1 MERSA
6 RVIDATVWM
15 MVALCIVLAALA
27 WARGGA
33 PLVHEG
39 LVGGGRMILRYSL
52 VILVSFVA
60 AGFAEQLLPRQW
72 MSHALGDASG
82 LRGILIG
89 SAFGVITP
97 AGPFVAM
104 PIAAVMVRS
113 GAAAGPVVA
122 FLTAW
127 ALLALHRFVA
137 WEVPILGWRLAV
149 LRYGV
154 SLVVPVLAGLAA
166 RALRSAGA

>member
-1 MERSA
+1 MERGA
-6 RVIDATVWM
+6 RMLDATVWILLG
-15 MVALCIVLAALA
+15 LCLLLAALA

-33 PLVHEG
+33 PLVQQGLEG
-39 LVGGGRMILRYSL
+39 GARMILRYAL
-52 VILVSFVA
+52 VIVVSFVA
-60 AGFAEQLLPRQW
+60 AGFAEQLLPREW
-72 MSHALGDASG
+72 MSHALGDPSG
-82 LRGILIG
+82 LRGILIASG
-89 SAFGVITP
+89 LGVLTP

-154 SLVVPVLAGLAA
+154 SLVIPVLAGLAA

>member
-6 RVIDATVWM
+6 RVIDATVWTLL
-15 MVALCIVLAALA
+15 VLCGVLAAIA

-33 PLVHEG
+33 PLVQQG
-39 LVGGGRMILRYSL
+39 LEGGGRLILRYAL
-52 VILVSFVA
+52 VIVLSFLA

-72 MSHALGDASG
+72 MSHALGDPSG
-82 LRGILIG
+82 LRGILIASG
-89 SAFGVITP
+89 LGVITP

-113 GAAAGPVVA
+113 GAGAGPVVA

-137 WEVPILGWRLAV
+137 WEVPILGWRLAL

-154 SLVVPVLAGLAA
+154 SLVIPVLAGLAA
-166 RALRSAGA
+166 RALRAAGA